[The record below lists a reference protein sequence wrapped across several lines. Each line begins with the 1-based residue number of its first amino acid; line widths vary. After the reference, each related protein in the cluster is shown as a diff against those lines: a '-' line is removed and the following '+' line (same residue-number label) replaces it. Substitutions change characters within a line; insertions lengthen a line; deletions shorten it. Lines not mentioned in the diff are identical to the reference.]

1 MSSTE
6 GDPALDVLHQD
17 VDLCAV
23 LKPGGMPV
31 QPDPTGSPSAIEVAT
46 RQRGAERLWLVHRL
60 DRPVAGVL
68 LFARNAKAA
77 AGLDA
82 QFRSNSVD
90 KRYWALV
97 EGRFEVALDRN
108 SYGYLELK
116 HHLQHD
122 TKAKRARVAGPGDKG
137 AREVIIHVRPLA
149 FGVRYTLVEVVPQS
163 GAFHQIRAQ
172 LAATGHPIKG
182 DVKYGAR
189 RGASD
194 RSIALFARSLE
205 FVHPTTGKSMRLE
218 APAPQTPPWD
228 VLVRSA
234 IDAAGTERDR

>member
-1 MSSTE
+1 ME
-6 GDPALDVLHQD
+6 VLHQD
-17 VDLCAV
+17 ADLCAV
-23 LKPGGMPV
+23 LKPAGMPA
-31 QPDPTGSPSAIEVAT
+31 QPDPTGSPSAIELAT
-46 RQRGAERLWLVHRL
+46 RQIVTERLWLVHRL

-82 QFRSNSVD
+82 QFRSNAVD

-97 EGRFEVALDRN
+97 EGRFEVAHDRN
-108 SYGYLELK
+108 SYGYSELK
-116 HHLQHD
+116 HHLRHD
-122 TKAKRARVAGPGDKG
+122 TKAKRARIANLGDNG
-137 AREVIIHVRPLA
+137 AREVIIRVRQLA
-149 FGVRYTLVEVVPQS
+149 FGDRYTLVEVVPQG

-172 LAATGHPIKG
+172 LAAAGHPIKG

-189 RGASD
+189 RGTSD

-205 FVHPTTGKSMRLE
+205 FVHPTTGKPMRLE

-234 IDAAGTERDR
+234 MDAAGAV

>member
-6 GDPALDVLHQD
+6 GAPALEVLHQD
-17 VDLCAV
+17 VDLCVV
-23 LKPGGMPV
+23 LKPGGMPA

-46 RQRGAERLWLVHRL
+46 RQSGAERLWLVHRL

-97 EGRFEVALDRN
+97 EGRFELDAER
-108 SYGYLELK
+108 STYGYTELK
-116 HHLQHD
+116 HHLRHD
-122 TKAKRARVAGPGDKG
+122 TKAKSARVAAPGERG
-137 AREVIIHVRPLA
+137 ARAVVIHVRPMA
-149 FGVRYTLVEVVPQS
+149 FGDRYTLVEVVPQG

-172 LAATGHPIKG
+172 LAAAGHAIKG

-205 FVHPTTGKSMRLE
+205 FIHPSSGKTMRLE
-218 APAPQTPPWD
+218 APAPQAPPWD
-228 VLVRSA
+228 TLVRSA
-234 IDAAGTERDR
+234 MDAKGTE